1 MDASSFRVPSEAKVI
16 IMKALLTAAFATLV
30 IGAATLPAS
39 AGCGGCYVPP
49 PQPQYR
55 QVVTPPQYR
64 VVQRTVLVAP
74 ARVIWHR
81 IPAQYGTVQQTVQVA
96 PERVGYS
103 QVCGACGVSYRPYT
117 IPAQY
122 GTVERTVMVAPSRAV
137 AETIPAQYGVVERTV
152 MVAPAQAYLV
162 PVNRCNACGY

>member
-1 MDASSFRVPSEAKVI
+1 
-16 IMKALLTAAFATLV
+16 MKAFLSAILAAAALTAVAGATP
-30 IGAATLPAS
+30 AA
-39 AGCGGCYVPP
+39 AGCYSCYRPP
-49 PQPQYR
+49 VQYR
-55 QVVTPPQYR
+55 TMVTPAQYG

-74 ARVIWHR
+74 ARVIYHR

-122 GTVERTVMVAPSRAV
+122 GTVERTVMVAPPRVV
-137 AETIPAQYGVVERTV
+137 AETIPAQYGVVAHTV
-152 MVAPAQAYLV
+152 MVAPARAYLV
-162 PVNRCNACGY
+162 PVNRCGGCGY

>member
-1 MDASSFRVPSEAKVI
+1 
-16 IMKALLTAAFATLV
+16 MKTLFTAAFAALV
-30 IGAATLPAS
+30 IGGATLPAA
-39 AGCGGCYVPP
+39 AGCNTCYVP
-49 PQPQYR
+49 QPEYR

-64 VVQRTVLVAP
+64 VVQRTVMVAP
-74 ARVIWHR
+74 PRMIWHR

-122 GTVERTVMVAPSRAV
+122 GTVERTVMVAPPRVV
-137 AETIPAQYGVVERTV
+137 AETIPAQYGVVAHTEL
-152 MVAPAQAYLV
+152 VAPAQAYLV
-162 PVNRCNACGY
+162 PVNRCNTCGY